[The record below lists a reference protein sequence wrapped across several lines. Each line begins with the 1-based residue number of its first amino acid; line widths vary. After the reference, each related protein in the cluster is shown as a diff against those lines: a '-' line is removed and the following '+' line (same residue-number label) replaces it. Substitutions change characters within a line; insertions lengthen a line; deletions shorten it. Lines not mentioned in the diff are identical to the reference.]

1 MKIRRLEAFPVD
13 MKLSDPYTIAY
24 ETIDRTA
31 NVFLRVETSNGIVGF
46 GCAAPDLEV
55 NGETKDT
62 VLREFREAIEPTLRG
77 SDPLRYSYQLHRLRE
92 RMKESPSALAMVD
105 MALFDI
111 LGKSTGMPVYKL
123 LGAFRRNIRTSV
135 TIGIMGRAETED
147 RAREHIAKGFRILKV
162 KGGTDVDVDIERI
175 RAVRE
180 AVGRGIELR
189 FDANQGYTPEEA
201 IRFVKET
208 ASSGVELIEQPTPRD
223 SHSQLGEVTKAAA
236 IPVMADESIMSL
248 RDTFRLVRSD
258 LIDMVNVKLMK
269 VGGIL
274 EALSIN
280 AVARS
285 ARCEVMVGCMDE
297 SALSIAAGLAFALA
311 RPNVIYADLDG
322 HLDLIGDPADGAVI
336 LRNGELWPVERP
348 GLGIDPVL

>member
-1 MKIRRLEAFPVD
+1 MKIRRLEALPVD

-24 ETIDRTA
+24 ETVDRA
-31 NVFLRVETSNGIVGF
+31 PIVFLRIETSNGIVGY

-55 NGETKDT
+55 TGETKDT
-62 VLREFREAIEPTLRG
+62 VLRAFREVIEPSLRG
-77 SDPLRYSYQLHRLRE
+77 SDPLRYSYQLHRLRQLM
-92 RMKESPSALAMVD
+92 RASPAALAMVD

-123 LGAFRRNIRTSV
+123 LGAFRRKIKTSI
-135 TIGIMGRAETED
+135 TIGIMDRAETED
-147 RAREHIAKGFRILKV
+147 RAREHIARGFRILKI
-162 KGGTDVDVDIERI
+162 KGGTDVELDIERI

-180 AVGRGIELR
+180 TAGKGVELR

-201 IRFVKET
+201 IYFVRET
-208 ASSGVELIEQPTPRD
+208 ASCRVELIEQPTPRD

-322 HLDLIGDPADGAVI
+322 HLDLIDDPADGAVV
-336 LRNGELWPVERP
+336 LRKGELYPVEKP
-348 GLGIDPVL
+348 GLGIDPAL